1 MDGIGCAVAL
11 AAGVGE
17 GSTAV
22 GVGTE
27 YCALEEASQFPALA
41 VASKGM
47 KKYTHIKMFTVK
59 TIHSPTLRNFWR
71 GDLFHAVR
79 RSSIIRS
86 AWSTTVGM
94 GLPAGV
100 TTLRH
105 FAYGS
110 TPPYSKRPTQ
120 CCLQP
125 PPGRTT
131 RHAWQQKRTRTPAA
145 PSSSLGLP
153 FSGEGRNFSQFHAP

>member
-79 RSSIIRS
+79 RSSIVRCTS
-86 AWSTTVGM
+86 PPLDGGHRKSCGSHHAQA
-94 GLPAGV
+94 LC
-100 TTLRH
+100 LRVN
-105 FAYGS
+105 AALLKTANS
-110 TPPYSKRPTQ
+110 VLS
-120 CCLQP
+120 
-125 PPGRTT
+125 
-131 RHAWQQKRTRTPAA
+131 PAA
-145 PSSSLGLP
+145 SRAHNATCMAAKTDEDSSRAFFFTGPAVLG
-153 FSGEGRNFSQFHAP
+153 